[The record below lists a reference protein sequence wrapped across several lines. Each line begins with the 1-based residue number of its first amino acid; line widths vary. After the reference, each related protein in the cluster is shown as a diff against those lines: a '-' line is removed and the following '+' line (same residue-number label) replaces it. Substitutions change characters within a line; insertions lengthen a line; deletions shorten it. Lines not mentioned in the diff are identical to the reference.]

1 MIKKLKGESVEAR
14 QRFEKEGGILN
25 WIKKSSIK
33 GTQKHCREFLGF
45 CEDPYSI
52 MMGYACFDLSHFGI
66 YKKVSSLEDYLHFT
80 DFEFDFTSFAD
91 VLVLYAKAVVSG
103 LEYFLHKHGIAHT
116 DLKPGKHVSVKSA
129 LQQNKWRFCQIIR
142 NESLNN

>member
-1 MIKKLKGESVEAR
+1 
-14 QRFEKEGGILN
+14 
-25 WIKKSSIK
+25 
-33 GTQKHCREFLGF
+33 
-45 CEDPYSI
+45 
-52 MMGYACFDLSHFGI
+52 MMGYACFDLSHFGF

-80 DFEFDFTSFAD
+80 DFEFNFTSFAD